1 MREIHLL
8 GGTIEDSAAVHVLAL
23 VLGHGLGARLG
34 REDAVVAVS
43 LELRQEVLVELI
55 RLDLLHNTQHLLLAQ
70 SHIQLTLSSHTCNTD
85 KILDS

>member
-8 GGTIEDSAAVHVLAL
+8 GGTIEDSAAVHVLPL

-55 RLDLLHNTQHLLLAQ
+55 RLDLLHNKNPTRNTYYLLR
-70 SHIQLTLSSHTCNTD
+70 SSHKCNTD
-85 KILDS
+85 KISDR